1 MSHPALT
8 STFAHLNLSAEVA
21 QEIEPRVGDLL
32 ISDPSEPDVWVGRD
46 RLAVELAHIG
56 EGWEGEYDPGDPD
69 DEPLLR
75 FSVLGQ
81 TLDGEWISLER
92 TSYCTGLSA
101 HAAWEV
107 RLAVAA
113 QVFNEVAHLLSPG
126 PGEDITEDTGRN
138 AKRTCQGLSHL
149 NEQELEPLPSL
160 VRAQEKSRGLEKDLP
175 PAVTA
180 PRPRM

>member
-8 STFAHLNLSAEVA
+8 STLAHLDLSAELA
-21 QEIEPRVGDLL
+21 QELEPRVGDLMF
-32 ISDPSEPDVWVGRD
+32 SAPTETDVWIGRD

-56 EGWEGEYDPGDPD
+56 EGWEGEYDVDNPD

-81 TLDGEWISLER
+81 TLEGDWISLDR
-92 TSYCTGLSA
+92 ASYCTGLSA
-101 HAAWEV
+101 TAPWEV
-107 RLAVAA
+107 RLAAAA

-126 PGEDITEDTGRN
+126 PSEDITEDTGRN

-160 VRAQEKSRGLEKDLP
+160 VRAQEKSQGLEKDLP

>member
-21 QEIEPRVGDLL
+21 QELEPRVGDLL

-46 RLAVELAHIG
+46 RLAVELAHVG
-56 EGWEGEYDPGDPD
+56 EGWEGEYDADNPD

-81 TLDGEWISLER
+81 TLDGEWVALDR

-107 RLAVAA
+107 RLAAAA
-113 QVFNEVAHLLSPG
+113 QVFNEVAPLLSPG
-126 PGEDITEDTGRN
+126 PGEEITEETGQN
-138 AKRTCQGLSHL
+138 AKRTCQDLSRL
-149 NEQELEPLPSL
+149 NEKELEPLPSL
-160 VRAQEKSRGLEKDLP
+160 VRAQRKRDELEKDLP
-175 PAVTA
+175 SVVPTS
-180 PRPRM
+180 RPRM